1 MNTNL
6 KISNVTKI
14 YPGCIANDNISLE
27 FESGKIYALLGEN
40 GAGKSTLVKILSGV
54 IIPDEGEI
62 FLNKNILKLN
72 SPIDAKKND
81 IGMVFQHFNLFE
93 TLSVFENLIIDSEET
108 PENLKE
114 KIQVIMK
121 KYNFSINLDVPVL
134 NLSAGQKQK
143 VEIIRCLIR
152 NPKVLIMDEPTSVLT
167 EQETSELFLSLKKFS
182 EENILIIYI
191 THKLKEVMKLCD
203 EVAVMRR
210 GKLVSVSKI
219 KDENIESL
227 ATKMVG
233 QNLKT
238 IKKKKSS
245 ISSSD
250 QLIKVTDLNFSSEDP
265 FETNL
270 ENINFSVNR
279 GECLGI
285 AGISGN
291 GQSELFQILSGE
303 IISDKNSIEFSNNFI
318 GDLNPQERREYLMAF
333 SPEDRLE
340 QAAIPQ
346 MKIFENVALNNFKSS
361 NFFNNGLI
369 NENRIKEHS
378 KKIISEF
385 NVNTDNIEL
394 KSQFLSGGNLQKL
407 IIGRELIT
415 SPDLLIC
422 FNPTWGLDVGAINYI
437 HETLIKINDQNKSII
452 LISTDTD
459 ELLKLSD
466 KISVIHKGKLSK
478 IMSADEVTSEKLG
491 ILMGGGEID

>member
-1 MNTNL
+1 
-6 KISNVTKI
+6 V
-14 YPGCIANDNISLE
+14 
-27 FESGKIYALLGEN
+27 
-40 GAGKSTLVKILSGV
+40 V
-54 IIPDEGEI
+54 
-62 FLNKNILKLN
+62 
-72 SPIDAKKND
+72 
-81 IGMVFQHFNLFE
+81 
-93 TLSVFENLIIDSEET
+93 
-108 PENLKE
+108 
-114 KIQVIMK
+114 
-121 KYNFSINLDVPVL
+121 
-134 NLSAGQKQK
+134 
-143 VEIIRCLIR
+143 
-152 NPKVLIMDEPTSVLT
+152 
-167 EQETSELFLSLKKFS
+167 
-182 EENILIIYI
+182 
-191 THKLKEVMKLCD
+191 
-203 EVAVMRR
+203 
-210 GKLVSVSKI
+210 
-219 KDENIESL
+219 
-227 ATKMVG
+227 
-233 QNLKT
+233 
-238 IKKKKSS
+238 KKKKSS
-245 ISSSD
+245 ALSSS
-250 QLIKVTDLNFSSEDP
+250 QLIKITNLNFKSEDP

-303 IISDKNSIEFSNNFI
+303 IISEKNSIEFNKNLI
-318 GDLNPQERREYLMAF
+318 GDLNPQERRKYLMAF

-369 NENRIKEHS
+369 NENRIKEHA
-378 KKIISEF
+378 KKIISDF

-437 HETLIKINDQNKSII
+437 HETLIKINEQNKSII

-478 IMSADEVTSEKLG
+478 IINADEVTSEKLG

>member
-1 MNTNL
+1 
-6 KISNVTKI
+6 
-14 YPGCIANDNISLE
+14 
-27 FESGKIYALLGEN
+27 
-40 GAGKSTLVKILSGV
+40 
-54 IIPDEGEI
+54 
-62 FLNKNILKLN
+62 
-72 SPIDAKKND
+72 
-81 IGMVFQHFNLFE
+81 
-93 TLSVFENLIIDSEET
+93 
-108 PENLKE
+108 
-114 KIQVIMK
+114 
-121 KYNFSINLDVPVL
+121 
-134 NLSAGQKQK
+134 
-143 VEIIRCLIR
+143 
-152 NPKVLIMDEPTSVLT
+152 VLT

-182 EENILIIYI
+182 EEKILIIYI

-250 QLIKVTDLNFSSEDP
+250 QLIKVTDLNFTSEDP

-346 MKIFENVALNNFKSS
+346 MRIFENVALNNFKSS

-378 KKIISEF
+378 KKIISDF

>member
-1 MNTNL
+1 
-6 KISNVTKI
+6 
-14 YPGCIANDNISLE
+14 
-27 FESGKIYALLGEN
+27 
-40 GAGKSTLVKILSGV
+40 
-54 IIPDEGEI
+54 
-62 FLNKNILKLN
+62 
-72 SPIDAKKND
+72 
-81 IGMVFQHFNLFE
+81 MVFQHFNLFE
-93 TLSVFENLIIDSEET
+93 TLSVFENLIIDSDEQRES
-108 PENLKE
+108 LRE
-114 KIQVIMK
+114 KIDSIMK
-121 KYNFSINLDVPVL
+121 KYNFSIDLDIPVL

-152 NPKVLIMDEPTSVLT
+152 SPKVLIMDEPTSVLT

-182 EENILIIYI
+182 EEGILIIYI
-191 THKLKEVMKLCD
+191 THKLKEVMQLCD

-210 GKLVSVSKI
+210 GKLVSVSQI
-219 KDENIESL
+219 KNENLESL
-227 ATKMVG
+227 ANKMVG

-238 IKKKKSS
+238 IKKKKAN
-245 ISSSD
+245 ISSD
-250 QLIKVTDLNFSSEDP
+250 QLIKITNLNFISEDP

-270 ENINFSVNR
+270 NDINFSVNR

-291 GQSELFQILSGE
+291 GQSELFQVLSGE
-303 IISDKNSIEFSNNFI
+303 ILSDKNSIEFNKNYI
-318 GDLNPQERREYLMAF
+318 GDLNPQERREYMMAF

-369 NENRIKEHS
+369 NEKKIREHS
-378 KKIISEF
+378 KKIISDF
-385 NVNTDNIEL
+385 NVNTDNIDL

-407 IIGRELIT
+407 IMGRELIT

-437 HETLIKINDQNKSII
+437 HETLIKINEKNKSII

-466 KISVIHKGKLSK
+466 KISVINKGKLSK
-478 IMSADEVTSEKLG
+478 IMNADEVTSEKLG
-491 ILMGGGEID
+491 VLMGGGEID

>member
-114 KIQVIMK
+114 KIQLIMK

-245 ISSSD
+245 VSSSD
-250 QLIKVTDLNFSSEDP
+250 QLIKVTDLNFTSEDP

-478 IMSADEVTSEKLG
+478 IMSADEVTPEKLG
-491 ILMGGGEID
+491 MLMGGGEID

>member
-14 YPGCIANDNISLE
+14 YPGCVANDNVSLE

-40 GAGKSTLVKILSGV
+40 GAGKSTLVKVLSGV
-54 IIPDEGEI
+54 IMPDEGEI

-93 TLSVFENLIIDSEET
+93 TLSVFENIIVDSDET
-108 PENLKE
+108 VENLRE
-114 KIQVIMK
+114 KIQLIMK
-121 KYNFSINLDVPVL
+121 KYNFSINLDIPVL

-143 VEIIRCLIR
+143 VEIIKCLIR

-182 EENILIIYI
+182 EEGILIIYI
-191 THKLKEVMKLCD
+191 THKLKEVMQLCD
-203 EVAVMRR
+203 EVAVMRK
-210 GKLVSVSKI
+210 GKLVSVSQI

-227 ATKMVG
+227 ANKMVG
-233 QNLKT
+233 QNLKVV
-238 IKKKKSS
+238 KKKKSS
-245 ISSSD
+245 ALSSS
-250 QLIKVTDLNFSSEDP
+250 QLIKITNLNFKSEDP

-303 IISDKNSIEFSNNFI
+303 IISEKNSIEFNKNLI
-318 GDLNPQERREYLMAF
+318 GDLNPQERRKYLMAF

-369 NENRIKEHS
+369 NENRIKEHA
-378 KKIISEF
+378 KKIISDF

-437 HETLIKINDQNKSII
+437 HETLIKINEQNKSII

-459 ELLKLSD
+459 ELLKMSD

-478 IMSADEVTSEKLG
+478 IMNADEVTSEKLG

>member
-1 MNTNL
+1 MQ
-6 KISNVTKI
+6 KKMISEW
-14 YPGCIANDNISLE
+14 YS
-27 FESGKIYALLGEN
+27 S
-40 GAGKSTLVKILSGV
+40 IL
-54 IIPDEGEI
+54 
-62 FLNKNILKLN
+62 
-72 SPIDAKKND
+72 
-81 IGMVFQHFNLFE
+81 NLFE
-93 TLSVFENLIIDSEET
+93 TLSVFENLIIDSDEQRES
-108 PENLKE
+108 LRE
-114 KIQVIMK
+114 KIDTIMK
-121 KYNFSINLDVPVL
+121 KYNFSIDLDIPVL

-152 NPKVLIMDEPTSVLT
+152 SPKVLIMDEPTSVLT

-182 EENILIIYI
+182 EEGILIIYI
-191 THKLKEVMKLCD
+191 THKLKEVMQLCD

-210 GKLVSVSKI
+210 GKLVSVSEI
-219 KDENIESL
+219 KNENIESL
-227 ATKMVG
+227 ANKMVG

-238 IKKKKSS
+238 IKKKKANT
-245 ISSSD
+245 SSD
-250 QLIKVTDLNFSSEDP
+250 QLIKITNLNFTSEDP

-270 ENINFSVNR
+270 MDINFSVNR

-291 GQSELFQILSGE
+291 GQSELFQVLSGE
-303 IISDKNSIEFSNNFI
+303 IISEKNSIEFNNNYI
-318 GDLNPQERREYLMAF
+318 GDLSPQERREYLMAF

-369 NENRIKEHS
+369 NENKIKEHS
-378 KKIISEF
+378 KKIISDF

-437 HETLIKINDQNKSII
+437 HETLIKINEQNKSII

-478 IMSADEVTSEKLG
+478 IMNAEEVTSEKLG
-491 ILMGGGEID
+491 ILMGGAN